1 MKKTWNVE
9 RDDRRKRKTRENE
22 KPRVFLKKGL
32 WGGGRKGKKEQNIS
46 RIAGNPF
53 SVSLITTP
61 L

>member
-1 MKKTWNVE
+1 MLKGMTEEKE
-9 RDDRRKRKTRENE
+9 KTRENE

-32 WGGGRKGKKEQNIS
+32 WGGGGGKGKKEQNIS